1 MRILV
6 VSNLYPPDV
15 RGGYEV
21 ECRDNVEHLRGR
33 HEVTV
38 LASDHERA
46 RWPEQDG
53 VLRRMP
59 FAEDTRA
66 SILRAPLAALR
77 GVKVMRE
84 VLAEQRP
91 DLVYVWNAAGLPMAA
106 LHVLHRSGAPVAY
119 RVCEHWFGGIYDTD
133 FFMKYLTGPQRGR
146 DALWAPVPRA
156 VNRLPSLRV
165 GDHAPVPAA
174 ICWNGEFLRTA
185 VPTPRVLAPVL
196 EHVVY
201 PINAAADAMADVPRR
216 PVTDPPVVLFVG
228 RVGPEKGIDVAIRAV
243 AELERG
249 HGVVAALRVVGP
261 GDAAW
266 RTHLE
271 ELARQEGVAGRVRFT
286 GPLRGAELHEQ
297 VSRASV
303 WVVPSVWEE
312 PAPMVC
318 VEAGLAR
325 VPLVASRVGG
335 IPEMLRD
342 DDEAR
347 IFANRDATGCAAALA
362 EALSG
367 DPATQERV
375 RRGRI
380 RAQELSFVPYLERM
394 DRFLDEAAAA
404 LGVPSSGAAP
414 AR

>member
-21 ECRDNVEHLRGR
+21 ECRDNVDHLRAR
-33 HEVTV
+33 HDVVV

-46 RWPEQDG
+46 RWPQQDG

-84 VLAEQRP
+84 VLAQERP

-106 LHVLHRSGAPVAY
+106 LHVLHASGVPVAY
-119 RVCEHWFGGIYDTD
+119 RVCEHWFGGIYDSD
-133 FFMKYLTGPQRGR
+133 FFMKYLSGPQRGR
-146 DALWAPVPRA
+146 DAAWAPVPRL
-156 VNRLPSLRV
+156 VNRLPALRV
-165 GDHAPVPAA
+165 GDHPPVPAA
-174 ICWNGEFLRTA
+174 ICWNGEYLRTA
-185 VPTPRVLAPVL
+185 VPTPGVLDPAL

-201 PINAAADAMADVPRR
+201 PINAASDAMADVPRR
-216 PVTDPPVVLFVG
+216 PATDPPVVLFVG
-228 RVGPEKGIDVAIRAV
+228 RVGSEKGIDVAVRALG
-243 AELERG
+243 ELERR

-261 GDAAW
+261 GDDAW
-266 RTHLE
+266 RAHLE
-271 ELARQEGVAGRVRFT
+271 GLAREEGVADRVRFT
-286 GPLRGAELHEQ
+286 GPLRGADLHAQ
-297 VSRASV
+297 VSEASV

-342 DDEAR
+342 GDEAR
-347 IFANRDATGCAAALA
+347 IFANGDARDCAAALA
-362 EALSG
+362 EALAG
-367 DPATQERV
+367 GPQVQERV
-375 RRGRI
+375 CRGFE
-380 RAQELSFVPYLERM
+380 RAQELSFGPYLERM
-394 DRFLDEAAAA
+394 DRFLDEAVAA
-404 LGVPSSGAAP
+404 LGVAA
-414 AR
+414 R